1 MFSVK
6 KIKVK
11 QYDEYILEDK
21 AAGTRAVIVPERG
34 GSLSSFSLNN
44 EEFIYLDEGDFY
56 GEDRPRC
63 GMPVLFPCCGRSEE
77 EKVFL
82 KGKEFP
88 MPIHGIAHT
97 NPWTVKESK
106 KDNCAAL
113 TIEFKADENTSR
125 FYPYN
130 FKVTYT
136 YELKGNKLTVKQQYK
151 NEDTEDMPFGFGFHP
166 YFKVSAV
173 NNVEVTVN
181 AEEAVNC
188 VTGEKEEIVN
198 PIVLPMEPMV
208 HHAYTG
214 AKDSVIA
221 KDIKAGKE
229 VKINFDEHYTNLIL
243 WSLTDKNF
251 LCVEPW
257 NDMPNS
263 LNTGAKNTLAPGESL
278 NSIMEIHIATF

>member
-21 AAGTRAVIVPERG
+21 NAGTKAVIVPQRG
-34 GSLSSFSLNN
+34 GSLSSFTLND
-44 EEFIYLDEGDFY
+44 EEYIYLDEVDFY
-56 GEDRPRC
+56 GDDRPRC
-63 GMPVLFPCCGRSEE
+63 GMPVLFPCVGRSEE
-77 EKVFL
+77 EKVHL
-82 KGKEFP
+82 KGRDYP

-97 NPWTVKESK
+97 SPWIVKDSK
-106 KDNCAAL
+106 EDNCAAL
-113 TIEFKADENTSR
+113 TIEFKADENTAK

-136 YELKGNKLTVKQQYK
+136 YELMGNKLTVKQQYK
-151 NEDTEDMPFGFGFHP
+151 NEDIEDMPFGFGFHP

-188 VTGEKEEIVN
+188 VTGEKEEIIN

-208 HHAYTG
+208 HHAYSG
-214 AKDSVIA
+214 AKDSVVA
-221 KDIKAGKE
+221 RDIKAGKE
-229 VKINFDEHYTNLIL
+229 VKINFDEHCTNLIL

-263 LNTGAKNTLAPGESL
+263 LNTGAKNTVKPGEVL
-278 NSIMEIHIATF
+278 NSSMEILISSL